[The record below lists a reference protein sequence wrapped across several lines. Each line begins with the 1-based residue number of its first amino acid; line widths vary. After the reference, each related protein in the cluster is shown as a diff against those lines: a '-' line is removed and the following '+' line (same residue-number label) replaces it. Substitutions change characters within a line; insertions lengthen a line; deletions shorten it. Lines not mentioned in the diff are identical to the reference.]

1 MKQLLFINDNK
12 VNKISY
18 YHLVLLMAS
27 LPFDFFYSHIILIS
41 FALHT
46 FIHLKKEDLKSLR
59 SLKILA
65 LSSVLLV
72 TIIATTYTINL
83 PGAFNEW
90 TLRIPILLF
99 PILFSLNKL
108 DLKKYRPNLLL
119 ALSLVCSV
127 TVFYLFVTALITIRY
142 YHLPLSAIFAEGF
155 TNHNFAGPINIHAT
169 FFSFQLLISV
179 VNLLYLL
186 LKGDVSSK
194 SLKIFYSICC
204 LILVAGIV
212 QLSSKSIVII
222 LFIIVNAVLPYYVL
236 QGATRKKFMLSGLFI
251 SVLAIA
257 GVLSISTFRE
267 RYVTLLRE
275 DITTNKKVLRN
286 SDSRIERWQVA
297 AKRIKDRPLAG
308 YGSGSEV
315 GLLKDDFY
323 NAKLYSSYLHGLNSH
338 NQYISFVL
346 KSGVWGLAIYLLTL
360 FYGIKAGIK
369 KSDVML
375 ISFMLI
381 ITFVSFTENMLDVDK
396 GVMFYSLF
404 FSLFIFSNTENETVV
419 KEGVKSDD
427 YLTSLATNTLPVT
440 SY

>member
-1 MKQLLFINDNK
+1 MKQLLLINDSK

-18 YHLVLLMAS
+18 YHLVLLLAS

-46 FIHLKKEDLKSLR
+46 FIHTKKEDLQAVR
-59 SLKILA
+59 SRKILV

-83 PGAFNEW
+83 TGAFNEW

-99 PILFSLNKL
+99 PVLFTVNQL
-108 DLKKYRPNLLL
+108 DLKKYRANLLL
-119 ALSLVCSV
+119 TFSLVCSL
-127 TVFYLFVTALITIRY
+127 TVFYLFAVALITIRY
-142 YHLPLSAIFAEGF
+142 YHLPLSALFSEGF

-169 FFSFQLLISV
+169 FFSFQLLIAL
-179 VNLLYLL
+179 VNLLYILM
-186 LKGDVSSK
+186 KGDLPSK
-194 SLKIFYSICC
+194 AFKIFYSICC
-204 LILVAGIV
+204 LILVGGII

-222 LFIIVNAVLPYYVL
+222 LFIIANVVLPYYVL
-236 QGATRKKFMLSGLFI
+236 SGAARKKFMLIGLFI
-251 SVLAIA
+251 SVVAVA
-257 GVLSISTFRE
+257 GILSVSTFRE
-267 RYVTLLRE
+267 RYVTLLTE
-275 DITTNKKVLRN
+275 DISSNKTILRN

-297 AKRIKDRPLAG
+297 AQRIKDRPLAG

-338 NQYISFVL
+338 NQYISFIL
-346 KSGVWGLAIYLLTL
+346 KSGIWGLIIYLLTL
-360 FYGIKAGIK
+360 MYGFKASIKNR
-369 KSDVML
+369 DVL
-375 ISFMLI
+375 FISFMLI
-381 ITFVSFTENMLDVDK
+381 ITIVSFTENLLDVDK

-404 FSLFIFSNTENETVV
+404 FSLFIFSNTNNKNVIKRET
-419 KEGVKSDD
+419 ESDD

>member
-1 MKQLLFINDNK
+1 MKELLLINDNK

-59 SLKILA
+59 PLKILI

-72 TIIATTYTINL
+72 TIIATIYTINL
-83 PGAFNEW
+83 QGAFNEW

-99 PILFSLNKL
+99 PILFSLNQL
-108 DLKKYRPNLLL
+108 DLKKYRPKLLL
-119 ALSLVCSV
+119 AFSLVCSV
-127 TVFYLFVTALITIRY
+127 TVFYLFATALITIRY
-142 YHLPLSAIFAEGF
+142 YHLPLSALFAEGF

-169 FFSFQLLISV
+169 FFSFQLLIAV
-179 VNLLYLL
+179 VNLLYILM
-186 LKGDVSSK
+186 KGDLPSK

-204 LILVAGIV
+204 LILTGGII

-222 LFIIVNAVLPYYVL
+222 LFIIVNVVLPYYL
-236 QGATRKKFMLSGLFI
+236 LHGAARKKFMLIGLFI
-251 SVLAIA
+251 SVIAVA

-275 DITTNKKVLRN
+275 DISTNKKELRN

-297 AKRIKDRPLAG
+297 ARRIKDKPLAG

-346 KSGVWGLAIYLLTL
+346 KSGIWGLLIYLLTII
-360 FYGIKAGIK
+360 YGIKASIK
-369 KSDVML
+369 KRDVMF

-381 ITFVSFTENMLDVDK
+381 ITVVSFTENILDVDK

-404 FSLFIFSNTENETVV
+404 FSFFLFSNTENETVF
-419 KEGVKSDD
+419 KGELKSDD